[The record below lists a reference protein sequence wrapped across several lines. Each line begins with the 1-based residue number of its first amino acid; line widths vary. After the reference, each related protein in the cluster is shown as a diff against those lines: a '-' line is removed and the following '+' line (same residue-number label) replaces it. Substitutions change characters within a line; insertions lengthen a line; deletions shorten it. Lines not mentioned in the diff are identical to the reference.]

1 MLNYD
6 CFEKIAMLG
15 DSKKSVQVRDYFCRI
30 KKIYIWESS
39 HNFPTIEQQR
49 FIEKI

>member
-6 CFEKIAMLG
+6 CFEIAMLG
-15 DSKKSVQVRDYFCRI
+15 DSKKSVQVRYYFVELRNF
-30 KKIYIWESS
+30 IYENHHIIFS
-39 HNFPTIEQQR
+39 TIEQQR